1 MGLLKF
7 LTALLGFF
15 SPGSSPAMLLNTTVP
30 RSTYR
35 VQRDIPYGE
44 GPRNKFDL
52 YLPRLV
58 VPPAPVVLFFYGG
71 AFRAGRKEEYRI
83 VGEALARKGILTAV
97 ADYRIF
103 PEGHFPDFLE
113 DGARALAAVHARVAE
128 FGGDPSRIFLC
139 GHSAGA
145 YISVMLA
152 ANPAYLRAA
161 NADVSFIRGVI
172 AIAGRY
178 HELPLGDS
186 IAYEIFRGPAR
197 AETRPATYIDGKR
210 PPILLLAGAK
220 DSKQVLDSHHLLA
233 AHLRERSSA
242 VEEGT
247 YPKVGHMG
255 IMVALAPGFRK
266 LAPLRDDIVRFVNAN
281 GASGTRAPS
290 AVLRTAPP
298 P

>member
-1 MGLLKF
+1 MGLLKIM
-7 LTALLGFF
+7 TALLGVFA
-15 SPGSSPAMLLNTTVP
+15 PGSSPAMLLNATVP

-35 VQRDIPYGE
+35 VQRDVLYGKAA
-44 GPRNKFDL
+44 RQKFDL
-52 YLPRLV
+52 YLPKAFM
-58 VPPAPVVLFFYGG
+58 PPAPVVLFFYGG
-71 AFRAGRKEEYRI
+71 AFRAGRKEEYRV
-83 VGEALARKGILTAV
+83 VGEALAQKGIITAV

-113 DGARALAAVHARVAE
+113 DGARALASVHARIGE

-152 ANPAYLRAA
+152 ANPAYLRAV
-161 NADVSFIRGVI
+161 NADVSSIRGVI

-210 PPILLLAGAK
+210 PPFLLLAGAK
-220 DSKQVLDSHHLLA
+220 DNKEVLDSHRLLA
-233 AHLRERSSA
+233 AHLRERGSP
-242 VEEGT
+242 VEEHT
-247 YPKVGHMG
+247 YPNVGHMG
-255 IMVALAPGFRK
+255 IMVALAPGFRS
-266 LAPLRDDIVRFVNAN
+266 LASLRDDIVRFV
-281 GASGTRAPS
+281 
-290 AVLRTAPP
+290 TAG
-298 P
+298 

>member
-7 LTALLGFF
+7 LTAVLGFF
-15 SPGSSPAMLLNTTVP
+15 APGSSPAMLLNITVP
-30 RSTYR
+30 RSSYR
-35 VQRDIPYGE
+35 VHRDIAYGD
-44 GPRNKFDL
+44 GPRQKFDL
-52 YLPRLV
+52 YLPKTFM
-58 VPPAPVVLFFYGG
+58 PPAPVVLFFYGG

-83 VGEALARKGILTAV
+83 VGEALASKGIITAV

-103 PEGHFPDFLE
+103 PNGHFPDFLE
-113 DGARALAAVHARVAE
+113 DGARALATLHARVAE
-128 FGGDPSRIFLC
+128 FGGDPSRIFLA

-161 NADVSFIRGVI
+161 KADLSFIRGVI

-186 IAYEIFRGPAR
+186 IAHEIFGGPAR

-210 PPILLLAGAK
+210 PPILFLAGAK
-220 DSKQVLDSHHLLA
+220 DGKEVLESHRLLA
-233 AHLRERSSA
+233 AHLREKSSN
-242 VEEGT
+242 VEERT
-247 YPKVGHMG
+247 YPNVGHMG

-266 LAPLRDDIVRFVNAN
+266 RAPLRDDIVRFVT
-281 GASGTRAPS
+281 GR
-290 AVLRTAPP
+290 
-298 P
+298 

>member
-7 LTALLGFF
+7 MTALLGFF
-15 SPGSSPAMLLNTTVP
+15 APGSSPAMLLNVTVP

-35 VQRDIPYGE
+35 VQRDIPYGDK
-44 GPRNKFDL
+44 PRQKFDL
-52 YLPRLV
+52 YLPKV
-58 VPPAPVVLFFYGG
+58 FTPPAPVVLFFYGG
-71 AFRAGRKEEYRI
+71 AFRAGRKEEYRV
-83 VGEALARKGILTAV
+83 VGEALASKGIITVV

-113 DGARALAAVHARVAE
+113 DGARALASVHARIAE

-152 ANPAYLRAA
+152 SNPAYLKAV
-161 NADVSFIRGVI
+161 NADLSFIRGVI
-172 AIAGRY
+172 AIAGRF

-197 AETRPATYIDGKR
+197 AETRPATYLDGKR
-210 PPILLLAGAK
+210 PPILLLAGAHDNK
-220 DSKQVLDSHHLLA
+220 EVLESHHLLA
-233 AHLRERSSA
+233 AHFRENDGA
-242 VEEGT
+242 VKERT

-255 IMVALAPGFRK
+255 IMVALAPGFRN
-266 LAPLRDDIVRFVNAN
+266 LAPLRDDIVRFVKA
-281 GASGTRAPS
+281 R
-290 AVLRTAPP
+290 
-298 P
+298 